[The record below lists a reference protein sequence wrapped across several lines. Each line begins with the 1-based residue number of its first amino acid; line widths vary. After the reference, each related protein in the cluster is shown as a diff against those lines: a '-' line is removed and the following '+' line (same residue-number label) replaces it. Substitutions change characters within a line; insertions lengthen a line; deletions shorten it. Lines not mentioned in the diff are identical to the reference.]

1 MIMNPAE
8 QDYASWQEQ
17 PRENQGGA
25 DRARAYGVTYE
36 ELCGE
41 FLAALSHT
49 AKSAALYTLTHPLVT
64 GALGRAYAALGEV
77 LDSSGEPSLT
87 LSFQNDFWLFNERQT
102 PVPPLEAENLLQLF
116 KAHGVRGMIFEAG
129 VRVSELAALCE
140 FLGGSARN
148 LPPGSFGAFL
158 ERRGVKRIHPV
169 EVRYIKESA
178 YVHPEAAAE
187 PAAQQTAAPRP
198 AAVSPAP
205 ELTPRPGPA
214 AHPAAPSRSPAAPEA
229 QAAGKGAGQGPG
241 AGGGGGEGREGLL
254 GGLTLGSLL
263 TKMVES
269 AVKDPNERVKMY
281 QDAMKIVKDGMAK
294 QITEATKQL
303 AAEKE
308 QILNTRTRTEK
319 VLENVAEGKVIVD
332 KEGRILMMNSAAE
345 EISGRKLFEVAGK
358 HVSEHLNPAEHVLT
372 ISKDMDI
379 LPGRPVTGE
388 VSVSGDAEVSGAMRR
403 SMALV
408 EDAEGRVVG
417 AYMTLPEVTK
427 FKQAQRLQDEF
438 LSRVTHDLQSPL
450 SSISSALEMLEE
462 ASLEKL
468 DEDEKNFL
476 AISVRNSRR
485 LSEMIRGILDF
496 SKLQSGKM
504 PVHPEPCPLEP
515 ILRESV
521 EGLLPW
527 AKTKQIRLTL
537 RPPSGELMVMADHQ
551 RIVQVVTNLISNSLK
566 STPPGGAVMV
576 AAARAAAPDPCALI
590 GVRDT
595 GPGISKKDLD
605 RIFERFVQLDN
616 GGKREGV
623 GLGLSIV
630 REFVALHKGRIWA
643 ESEQGKGATFYFTL
657 PLAPGGAWP
666 GA

>member
-1 MIMNPAE
+1 MIMNPDE
-8 QDYASWQEQ
+8 KNYASGPQQ
-17 PRENQGGA
+17 ARENQGSA
-25 DRARAYGVTYE
+25 DRARAYGVTYD

-87 LSFQNDFWLFNERQT
+87 LCFQNDSWVFNERQA
-102 PVPPLEAENLLQLF
+102 PVPALEGENLLQIF
-116 KAHGVRGMIFEAG
+116 KAHGVRGITFETG

-140 FLGGSARN
+140 FLGGTARN

-158 ERRGVKRIHPV
+158 DRRGVKRIHPL
-169 EVRYIKESA
+169 EVRYVKENA
-178 YVHPEAAAE
+178 HVHPEAAAE
-187 PAAQQTAAPRP
+187 AAAQQAAVPRP
-198 AAVSPAP
+198 EAVSPAP

-214 AHPAAPSRSPAAPEA
+214 APPGAPFRRTAAAEVR
-229 QAAGKGAGQGPG
+229 GPG
-241 AGGGGGEGREGLL
+241 AGAGSAQEGLP
-254 GGLTLGSLL
+254 GGLSLGSLL
-263 TKMVES
+263 TRLVES
-269 AVKDPNERVKMY
+269 AVKDPDERVKMY
-281 QDAMKIVKDGMAK
+281 QDAMKMVKDGMTR
-294 QITEATKQL
+294 QIAEATKQL

-308 QILNTRTRTEK
+308 QILSTRSRTEK

-345 EISGRKLFEVAGK
+345 EISGRRLFEVAGK

-372 ISKDMDI
+372 ISKDMEL
-379 LPGRPVTGE
+379 LPGRPLTGE
-388 VSVSGDAEVSGAMRR
+388 VAVSGDAAVSGALRR

-417 AYMTLPEVTK
+417 AYMTLPEVSK
-427 FKQAQRLQDEF
+427 FKEAQRLQDEF

-462 ASLEKL
+462 ASQDKL
-468 DEDEKNFL
+468 GEDEKNFL

-496 SKLQSGKM
+496 SKLQAGKV

-537 RPPSGELMVMADHQ
+537 KLPSGELIAMADHP
-551 RIVQVVTNLISNSLK
+551 RIVQVVTNLISNALK
-566 STPPGGAVMV
+566 STPSGGAVMV
-576 AAARAAAPDPCALI
+576 AAARAAAPDQCAI
-590 GVRDT
+590 VGVRDT
-595 GPGISKKDLD
+595 GPGIAKKDLD

-630 REFVALHKGRIWA
+630 KEFVALHKGRIWV

-657 PLAPGGAWP
+657 PLASGGVWP
-666 GA
+666 

>member
-1 MIMNPAE
+1 MIMNPDE
-8 QDYASWQEQ
+8 QDYASGPEQ
-17 PRENQGGA
+17 TLENHGSA
-25 DRARAYGVTYE
+25 DRARAYGVTYD

-87 LSFQNDFWLFNERQT
+87 LCFHNDSWVFNERQA
-102 PVPPLEAENLLQLF
+102 PVPALEGENLLQIF
-116 KAHGVRGMIFEAG
+116 KAHGVRGITFETG

-140 FLGGSARN
+140 FLGGAARN

-158 ERRGVKRIHPV
+158 DRRGVKRIHPL
-169 EVRYIKESA
+169 EVRYVKESA

-187 PAAQQTAAPRP
+187 AAAQQAAGPRP
-198 AAVSPAP
+198 EAVSPAP
-205 ELTPRPGPA
+205 ELTPRPGSA
-214 AHPAAPSRSPAAPEA
+214 APPAAPFRRTAAAEA
-229 QAAGKGAGQGPG
+229 RGPGGGGQGPG
-241 AGGGGGEGREGLL
+241 AGGGSGSAQEGLL
-254 GGLTLGSLL
+254 GGLSLGSLL
-263 TKMVES
+263 TKLVES

-281 QDAMKIVKDGMAK
+281 QDAMKMVKDGMAR
-294 QITEATKQL
+294 QIAEATKQL

-308 QILNTRTRTEK
+308 QILSTRARTEK

-345 EISGRKLFEVAGK
+345 EISGRRLFEVAGK

-372 ISKDMDI
+372 ISKDMEL
-379 LPGRPVTGE
+379 LPGRPITGE
-388 VSVSGDAEVSGAMRR
+388 VAVSGDAAVSGALRR

-417 AYMTLPEVTK
+417 AYMTLPEVSK
-427 FKQAQRLQDEF
+427 FKEAQRLQDEF

-462 ASLEKL
+462 ASQDKL
-468 DEDEKNFL
+468 GEDEKNFL

-496 SKLQSGKM
+496 SKLQAGKM

-521 EGLLPW
+521 DGLLPW

-537 RPPSGELMVMADHQ
+537 KPLAGELIVMADHP
-551 RIVQVVTNLISNSLK
+551 RIVQVVTNLISNALK
-566 STPPGGAVMV
+566 STLSGGAVIV
-576 AAARAAAPDPCALI
+576 AAARAAVPDQCAI
-590 GVRDT
+590 VGVRDT
-595 GPGISKKDLD
+595 GPGIAKKDLD

-616 GGKREGV
+616 GGKREGA

-630 REFVALHKGRIWA
+630 KEFVALHKGRIWA

-657 PLAPGGAWP
+657 PLAPGGVWP